1 MAAVHVL
8 IVPDSFDDLGSPR
21 AAEAIAQGWRE
32 TAPHDRLA
40 VVPASDG
47 GAGFVAAVARS
58 VEGTLE
64 AVVTTDP
71 LGRDVPATIL
81 LVPGQ
86 TGPVAYVEAAEAAG
100 LHLLADAER
109 DPTRTSS
116 AGVGRLLLAALD
128 LGVRRVVV
136 GVGGLGTNDAGAGL
150 LSILGVGGAAGAPDR
165 LGLGGAA
172 LAELTV
178 DDLGGLDAARQRFR
192 DIDLVVATDV
202 ASPLLGLKGTS
213 AVYARRIGASEEQ
226 AQRLEGALG
235 HFASLVARAYP
246 PRRDLLSGEA
256 IRPERAPGAGAGG
269 GVGYALHLLGGRHV
283 DGVDALLDAV
293 GFDALAASSDLVVT
307 GCGSFDWESLQQS
320 VALGVS
326 RRAQR
331 LGVPT
336 VLVAGESVVSR
347 REAMDAGLS
356 GVYTLA
362 DAPRRPATA
371 GDTATRLAAL
381 ATRVARTW
389 SPQRS

>member
-1 MAAVHVL
+1 MRVL

-21 AAEAIAQGWRE
+21 AADVIGTSWAAA
-32 TAPHDRLA
+32 APRDRL
-40 VVPASDG
+40 VLQPASDG
-47 GAGFVAAVARS
+47 GAGFLAALAHG
-58 VEGTLE
+58 VEGRLE

-71 LGRDVPATIL
+71 LGREVPAAVL
-81 LVPGQ
+81 LAPGEN
-86 TGPVAYVEAAEAAG
+86 GPTAYVEAAQAAG

-128 LGVRRVVV
+128 LGARRVVV

-150 LSILGVGGAAGAPDR
+150 LATLGVGAPDR
-165 LGLGGAA
+165 LGRGGVA
-172 LAELTV
+172 LADLTM
-178 DDLGGLDAARQRFR
+178 DDLVGLDSARSRFR
-192 DIDLVVATDV
+192 GVDLLVATDV

-213 AVYARRIGASEEQ
+213 AVFAGRIGASEEQ
-226 AQRLEGALG
+226 AQRLEASLG
-235 HFASLVARAYP
+235 HFASLVARAHP

-283 DGVDALLDAV
+283 QGVDALLDAV
-293 GFDALAASSDLVVT
+293 GFDRVASASDLVVAA
-307 GCGSFDWESLQQS
+307 CGTFDWESLQQS

-336 VLVAGESVVSR
+336 VLIAGESVVSR
-347 REAMDAGLS
+347 REAIDAGFS
-356 GVYTLA
+356 GVYTVVGGPHGRSGGTP
-362 DAPRRPATA
+362 DA
-371 GDTATRLAAL
+371 LAAL
-381 ATRVARTW
+381 TARVAHTW
-389 SPQRS
+389 SPQRP

>member
-1 MAAVHVL
+1 MHVL

-32 TAPHDRLA
+32 TAPHDLLA

-47 GAGFVAAVARS
+47 GVGFVAAVARS
-58 VEGTLE
+58 VEGALE

-81 LVPGQ
+81 LVPGE
-86 TGPVAYVEAAEAAG
+86 TGPIAYVEAAEAAG
-100 LHLLADAER
+100 LHLLDDTER
-109 DPTRTSS
+109 DPTRTTS

-128 LGVRRVVV
+128 LGARRVVV
-136 GVGGLGTNDAGAGL
+136 GVGGLGTNDAGAAL
-150 LSILGVGGAAGAPDR
+150 LSTLGVGGPDR
-165 LGLGGAA
+165 LGRGGAA
-172 LAELTV
+172 LADLTL
-178 DDLGGLDAARQRFR
+178 DDLTGLDAARERFR
-192 DIDLVVATDV
+192 DVDLVVATDV

-213 AVYARRIGASEEQ
+213 AVFARRIGASEEQ

-307 GCGSFDWESLQQS
+307 GCGGFDWESLQQS

-362 DAPRRPATA
+362 DAPRRPAPE
-371 GDTATRLAAL
+371 GDTATRLAVL